1 MLLDTT
7 RHAVAIAADAD
18 IPFNYRDARE
28 LELRSAWAYSTSF
41 KCPMRL
47 YYGREEKHFVLSTQ
61 PTAKLATEHGL
72 NVQAIAVDGGHNS
85 AEGAEIKMAIDFFH
99 HAQ

>member
-47 YYGREEKHFVLSTQ
+47 YYGREEKHFTLSTQ
-61 PTAKLATEHGL
+61 PRKISDRTWTQRTG
-72 NVQAIAVDGGHNS
+72 NRG
-85 AEGAEIKMAIDFFH
+85 
-99 HAQ
+99 

>member
-28 LELRSAWAYSTSF
+28 LELRSTWAYAPSF
-41 KCPMRL
+41 QCPMRL

-72 NVQAIAVDGGHNS
+72 NVQAIAVDGGHSS
-85 AEGAEIKMAIDFFH
+85 AEDAE
-99 HAQ
+99 